1 MNRFLGLLIDGMK
14 IPAHELERVPFFV
27 DFPLGPHA
35 ESAEELDRWAPSLY
49 GMLEEEGRDN
59 GWQDIPASIH
69 QASKGKPDE
78 RYGGSIGFER
88 SLDVPLP
95 I

>member
-1 MNRFLGLLIDGMK
+1 MNRFLGLLIDGME

-59 GWQDIPASIH
+59 GWQDIPAPIH

-88 SLDVPLP
+88 SRDVPLP